1 MDNLSSGVHRP
12 PPVSFMDRYYQLVRE
27 PVLLIGVIII
37 FLLLG
42 LFILYPLFSVARL
55 SLTPEGRLSAKVF
68 SQVFLTPRYLRSIK
82 NSVLLGTIVA
92 TTSTV
97 LGFSFA
103 FALTRTRI
111 AGRKFFQTMAV
122 LPIISPPFMF
132 ALSVILLFGR
142 NGLITAKLL
151 GLEMANIY
159 GLKGLVLV
167 QTISMF
173 PIAYMTLSGILQ
185 GIDPDLESCAMNLGA
200 RRHRVFWTV
209 TLPLAL
215 PGILA
220 SWLLVFVSS
229 MTDFGNPI
237 ILGGDFDVLSVQA
250 YLEFTGMGNLP
261 RGAALAILLL
271 VPTIA
276 VFFIQKSLLGKKNYV
291 TITGKS
297 SRRSTAVSTST
308 VDILLFVACA
318 VVSGFI
324 LLFYATIISGSFIKL
339 WGINWSFTLEH
350 FAYSLDVGLKTL
362 RNTLLLALI
371 STPITA
377 LLGMVISYLV
387 VRKEFPGRHLMEIL
401 SMLSFA
407 IPGTAVG
414 IGYILA
420 FNKAPFELSGT
431 AFILITCYVFRNV
444 PIGVEGGIAA
454 LKQISYD
461 IEESSVNLGANSAV
475 TFRKISLP
483 LIRPAFFAGATF
495 AFVRSMTAI
504 SAIIFLVSARWN
516 HLTVLIL
523 AQTEILR
530 LGVASVMSTALIFI
544 IMSGIF
550 LIMKSTGLGRE
561 QVFGTTK

>member
-1 MDNLSSGVHRP
+1 MAIPSSGTRRFLSTP
-12 PPVSFMDRYYQLVRE
+12 SMDRYYQLFRE
-27 PVLLIGVIII
+27 PALLIGVIAI

-55 SLTPEGRLSAKVF
+55 SLTPEGRFSGEVFHQVF
-68 SQVFLTPRYLRSIK
+68 STPRYFRSIK

-92 TTSTV
+92 STSTL
-97 LGFSFA
+97 LGFAFA
-103 FALTRTRI
+103 FALTRARI
-111 AGRKFFQTMAV
+111 AGRKFFQAMAV

-132 ALSVILLFGR
+132 ALSVVLLFGR

-151 GLEMANIY
+151 GLEMAGIY
-159 GLKGLVLV
+159 GLKGLVIV

-200 RRHRVFWTV
+200 RRRRVFLTV
-209 TLPLAL
+209 TLPLSL

-237 ILGGDFDVLSVQA
+237 ILGGDFNVMSVQA

-276 VFFIQKSLLGKKNYV
+276 VFFIQKALLGKKNFV

-297 SRRSTAVSTST
+297 SRRSTAVSTRMAEVSLT
-308 VDILLFVACA
+308 AVCA

-324 LLFYATIISGSFIKL
+324 LLFYITIISGSFIKL
-339 WGINWSFTLEH
+339 WGINWTFTLEH
-350 FAYSLDVGLKTL
+350 FAYSLDVGLTTL

-377 LLGMVISYLV
+377 LLGMVISFLV
-387 VRKEFPGRHLMEIL
+387 VRKKFPGRHLMEVL
-401 SMLSFA
+401 AMLSFA

-454 LKQISYD
+454 LKQISHD

-475 TFRKISLP
+475 TFRRISLP
-483 LIRPAFFAGATF
+483 LIRPAFFSGATF

-550 LIMKSTGLGRE
+550 IIMKLTGLGRE
-561 QVFGTTK
+561 QIFGTTK